1 MLVKILKGIKNT
13 FNPNYWAD
21 RIGEK
26 SGAYDKARESKL
38 ATWVGNLEGWQW
50 WAWQIGVG
58 ILFVIVVEFLLN
70 MIGMTILPWR

>member
-13 FNPNYWAD
+13 FNPNYWAE

>member
-21 RIGEK
+21 RIGEG